1 MTPHPRTREEAEVVV
16 DAALQAVCDEETFCA
31 FLNVLAV
38 DWLTEQEIERDIPG
52 PKYRAGALGWENGTI
67 GDFLGAAS
75 VGLSDRSDETNI
87 WKRAA
92 LIIWLGKI
100 YE

>member
-1 MTPHPRTREEAEVVV
+1 MTPHPRTKEEAEMVVQ
-16 DAALQAVCDEETFCA
+16 AALDAVCDEASFCA

-38 DWLTEQEIERDIPG
+38 DWFTEQEIEQSLPG

-67 GDFLGAAS
+67 GDFLGAAA
-75 VGLSDRSDETNI
+75 VGLGARSDETNI

-92 LIIWLGKI
+92 LIVWLGKI